1 MAYNRA
7 ERFPKLITQTPV
19 RVGPGTYDGSFISKP
34 PRDLDC
40 RYPFLNGTQRET
52 LTISRDTILFP
63 GPGSYDPIEPQR
75 HIPERRIG
83 GVSIDY
89 TEARL
94 KKKIYEGPGP
104 AEYDLP
110 DDLFKKTRREIRS
123 HPGTWKGAA
132 GKLWLIKPPRSII
145 TPGISVPSKRDVYG
159 YDINEHGILVKI
171 SPIEDEPAFIYDI
184 PRGEEN
190 FTTIRYKGNF
200 WSRMTG
206 RKEKKVFVT
215 PGPGDYEHETKKSPT
230 QIYDEKFR
238 EIKRAAS
245 RQPRYLEAMYRQKL
259 REGFPGPSH
268 YDPPKSTFEKYK
280 KIDCKCDKYTLEP
293 PPFCQ
298 TAERFDQGE
307 CTDTPGPGTYEIKKP
322 KCSFTHIC
330 RAPFGSLVSRFRD
343 VDDDTCPAPD
353 KYDIVTG
360 NISYESAKRFK
371 YSYERS
377 IPRSTSEKIV
387 TPYSKRKLID
397 KIEEVKQVSEKSY
410 VHHAVFKSRTD
421 RFRRVLKGIDA
432 PDPGAYEALTSFKAN
447 RDRCDF
453 LCRRLAPPFLSS
465 ARRVLEITK
474 GIDMTVPASTHYTIL
489 YDISKGVKGG
499 VISYSRCDKEKKT
512 KIPGPQYYCINP
524 YIGSSVL
531 KKSFNVTLGKEKFIG
546 ETKKVKSRLYR
557 GPSKKALRWFATTH
571 KDYRH
576 CPITCL
582 TVSR

>member
-7 ERFPKLITQTPV
+7 ERFPKLITQTPA
-19 RVGPGTYDGSFISKP
+19 RVGPGTYDGSFMLKP

-40 RYPFLNGTQRET
+40 RYPFLNSTQRET

-89 TEARL
+89 TEVRL
-94 KKKIYEGPGP
+94 KEKIYEGPGP
-104 AEYDLP
+104 TEYDLP
-110 DDLFKKTRREIRS
+110 DDLLKKTQGKIRS

-159 YDINEHGILVKI
+159 YDINEYGILVKI
-171 SPIEDEPAFIYDI
+171 SPIEHEPPFIYDI

-190 FTTIRYKGNF
+190 FTTLRYKGNF

-206 RKEKKVFVT
+206 REEKKPFVT

-238 EIKRAAS
+238 EIKKATS
-245 RQPRYLEAMYRQKL
+245 RQPRFLEAMYRRKL
-259 REGFPGPSH
+259 REGFPGPNH
-268 YDPPKSTFEKYK
+268 YDPPKSTFERYK

-293 PPFCQ
+293 PPFYQ
-298 TAERFDQGE
+298 TAERFEHTE
-307 CTDTPGPGTYEIKKP
+307 CTDSPGPGTYDIKKP
-322 KCSFTHIC
+322 KCTFAHIC
-330 RAPFGSLVSRFRD
+330 EAPFGSFVSRFKD
-343 VDDDTCPAPD
+343 VADDKSPAPD
-353 KYDIVTG
+353 KYDIVAG

-371 YSYERS
+371 YSCERS
-377 IPRSTSEKIV
+377 IPRSTPKKIV
-387 TPYSKRKLID
+387 TPYSKKKLID
-397 KIEEVKQVSEKSY
+397 KIEKVKPISEKSY
-410 VHHAVFKSRTD
+410 VHHAVFKSRTE

-524 YIGSSVL
+524 YIESSVL
-531 KKSFNVTLGKEKFIG
+531 KKSFNVTLGKEKFVG

-557 GPSKKALRWFATTH
+557 GFSKKTLRWFATPL